1 MSAHSL
7 YFHIPFCQKRCSY
20 CDFNTFAGISH
31 LIPAYVSALTI
42 EIQQYGALLNK
53 KYPIKTIFF
62 GGGTPSLLT
71 ARQFETI
78 FSVIYDQFDVLQD
91 AEISI
96 EANPGTV
103 QLSYL
108 QDLRKLGINRLSF
121 GVQTLQQHH
130 FALMGR
136 IHNFYD
142 AIEAVKNARLAKFD
156 NLNLDLI
163 YGLPNQTLNEWKST
177 LDQILKFESEHI
189 SLYALGIEEGTP
201 LFDWVEHGLVNE
213 PDDDLAAA
221 MYDFTF
227 EKLTQSGYSLYEISN
242 YAKSSSQTDF
252 RCQHNLQY
260 WRNLPY
266 LGLGAGAHGYFN
278 QHRTENIHG
287 VPAYITRMQN
297 NTDFSI
303 SSVILEITPINTYR
317 EMQETM
323 MVGLRLINEGVN
335 IQNFL
340 KRFGQDPLTVFKS
353 EISKLTNQG
362 LITVS
367 NNRIVLSQEGR
378 LLGNLVFREF
388 V

>member
-1 MSAHSL
+1 MTAHSL

-53 KYPIKTIFF
+53 KTPIKTIFF

-71 ARQFETI
+71 AKQFETI
-78 FSVIYDQFDVLQD
+78 FSVIYDQFDVMPD

-103 QLSYL
+103 QLPYL
-108 QDLRKLGINRLSF
+108 RDLRKLGINRLSF

-136 IHNFYD
+136 IHDFYD
-142 AIEAVKNARLAKFD
+142 AIEAVKNARLANFD

-163 YGLPNQTLNEWKST
+163 YGLPNQTLNEWKLT
-177 LDQILKFESEHI
+177 LEQTLKFESEHI

-201 LFDWVEHGLVNE
+201 LFDWVQHGLVNE

-221 MYDFTF
+221 MYEFTY
-227 EKLTQSGYSLYEISN
+227 EKLKQSGYFLYEISN
-242 YAKSSSQTDF
+242 YAKLSSQTDF

-266 LGLGAGAHGYFN
+266 LGLGAGAHGYFI
-278 QHRTENIHG
+278 QQRTENIHA
-287 VPAYITRMQN
+287 VPAYISRMKN
-297 NTDFSI
+297 ITDFSI
-303 SSVILEITPINTYR
+303 SPVILEITPINNYR

-323 MVGLRLINEGVN
+323 MVGLRLVNEGVD
-335 IQNFL
+335 IQKFL
-340 KRFGQDPLTVFKS
+340 TRFGQDPLTVFES
-353 EISKLTNQG
+353 EIRKLTSQG
-362 LITVS
+362 LLTVS